1 MVQSNPT
8 VPRGSHPRPKVW
20 REITQRALELFV
32 ANVTVIASPPFLR
45 NEKWSIICGD
55 ARRYR
60 IHEYPDARAAW
71 REFRAIENAVLRD
84 FGFPSCDFHLL
95 DSEVA
100 ATIVDLELYRTTV
113 ARAVDGLR

>member
-1 MVQSNPT
+1 MAPSASNIQH
-8 VPRGSHPRPKVW
+8 GRPKPKMW
-20 REITQRALELFV
+20 SAITQRVLKLF
-32 ANVTVIASPPFLR
+32 AGNVTVIASPPFLR
-45 NEKWSIICGD
+45 NEKWSIIYGD

-60 IHEYPDARAAW
+60 IREYPDARVAW

-100 ATIVDLELYRTTV
+100 AKVVDLETYRTAV